1 MGIVYRLMYAVGFTP
16 WDRAVAIPLR
26 ELIEGPNAL
35 PAGRALDLGCGMGTK
50 SVYMATHGWDV
61 TGVDFVPRAL
71 KEARRRADAAGV
83 KVDFREGDVT
93 RLGDLGLTPGYSLL
107 FDFGCYHG
115 LNRDQRARYA
125 EGVTALAAPGAT
137 LLMMAF
143 TKALPPVPSGVSET
157 ELRERFGPAW
167 DLAWT
172 KTGEQAGTPAMMRA
186 AAAWFCLK
194 KART

>member
-1 MGIVYRLMYAVGFTP
+1 MGIAYRLMYAVGFTP
-16 WDRAVAIPLR
+16 WDRAVAIPLK

-35 PAGRALDLGCGMGTK
+35 PAGRALDLGSGMGTK
-50 SVYMATHGWDV
+50 SVYMATHG
-61 TGVDFVPRAL
+61 GL
-71 KEARRRADAAGV
+71 K
-83 KVDFREGDVT
+83 
-93 RLGDLGLTPGYSLL
+93 
-107 FDFGCYHG
+107 
-115 LNRDQRARYA
+115 RDQRVRYA

-186 AAAWFCLK
+186 AAAWFRLK
-194 KART
+194 KAA

>member
-1 MGIVYRLMYAVGFTP
+1 MGIAYRLMYAIGFTP
-16 WDRAVAIPLR
+16 WDGVMPT
-26 ELIEGPNAL
+26 ELKRIMEGPDAL
-35 PAGRALDLGCGMGTK
+35 PAGRALDLGSGKGTK
-50 SVYMATHGWDV
+50 SVYMAAHGWDV
-61 TGVDFVPRAL
+61 TGVEFVPRAL
-71 KEARRRADAAGV
+71 REAQRRAEAAGV
-83 KVDFREGDVT
+83 KVDFRLGDVT
-93 RLGDLGLTPGYSLL
+93 RLADLGLTPGYSLL

-115 LNRDQRARYA
+115 LKREQKARYA

-143 TKALPPVPSGVSET
+143 TKAMPPVPSGVSES

-172 KTGEQAGTPAMMRA
+172 KTNEEAGTPAMMRA

-194 KART
+194 KR

>member
-1 MGIVYRLMYAVGFTP
+1 MGIAYRLMYAVGFTP
-16 WDRAVAIPLR
+16 WDGPIPAPLKDM
-26 ELIEGPNAL
+26 IEGPQAL
-35 PAGRALDLGCGMGTK
+35 PAGRALDLGCGKGTK

-71 KEARRRADAAGV
+71 KEARRRAEAAGV
-83 KVDFREGDVT
+83 KIDFHQGDVT
-93 RLGDLGLTPGYSLL
+93 RLADLGLTPGCSLL

-115 LNRDQRARYA
+115 LKREQRTSYA

-143 TKALPPVPSGVSET
+143 TKAVPPVPSGVSES

-167 DLAWT
+167 DFAWS
-172 KTGEQAGTPAMMRA
+172 KSNQQAGTPAMIRA

-194 KART
+194 KR